1 MALTINTNVFS
12 LNAQRN
18 LATTQTQIATPLQRL
33 SSGLRINSSADDAA
47 GLAISERIGS
57 TVRGQT
63 VAMRNANDAISMV
76 QVADGTAAKVSD
88 NLQRMRELA
97 VQAANGT
104 YNSGDRANIQVEFQA
119 LQAEITRI
127 AQNTKFNNIALTD
140 SSASATFS
148 FQVGAA
154 TSSDN
159 QITVNSADLTASTGL
174 SVGSTSIN
182 VGGNVAASLG
192 AAQALTAIAAI
203 DKAINTVTTTRA
215 GFGAAINRTQAV
227 ISNLQIAVENQ
238 SAARGR
244 IVDADF
250 ASETA
255 NMTRL
260 QILQQAGTAILA
272 QANAIPQQALSL
284 LR

>member
-1 MALTINTNVFS
+1 MALTINTNVYS

-18 LATTQTQIATPLQRL
+18 LNTTQTNLANPLQRL

-57 TVRGQT
+57 TIRGQN

-76 QVADGTAAKVSD
+76 QVADGTASKISD

-104 YNSGDRANIQVEFQA
+104 YTSSDRANISVEFVA
-119 LQAEITRI
+119 LQKEITRI
-127 AQNTKFNNIALTD
+127 AQNTKFNNLALTN
-140 SSASATFS
+140 SSAQSFS
-148 FQVGAA
+148 FQVGAQ

-159 QITVNSADLTASTGL
+159 QISVTTKNLQASSGL
-174 SVGSTSIN
+174 SVGSSNIN
-182 VGGNVAASLG
+182 VGGAVKASAG
-192 AAQALTAIAAI
+192 AAQALAAIAAI
-203 DKAINTVTTTRA
+203 DKAINTVTTNRA
-215 GFGAAINRTQAV
+215 DFGAAINRTQAV
-227 ISNLQIAVENQ
+227 ISNLSIAVENQ

-250 ASETA
+250 AAETA
-255 NMTRL
+255 NLTRL

>member
-18 LATTQTQIATPLQRL
+18 LATTQTQIANPLQRL
-33 SSGLRINSSADDAA
+33 SSGLRINTAADDAA

-63 VAMRNANDAISMV
+63 VAIRNANDAISLV
-76 QVADGTAAKVSD
+76 QVADGTAEKVSG

-104 YNSGDRANIQVEFQA
+104 YSSSDRANIQTEFSA
-119 LQAEITRI
+119 LQKEITRV
-127 AQNTKFNNIALTD
+127 AQNTKFNNIALTN
-140 SSASATFS
+140 SAAGSFS
-148 FQVGAA
+148 FQVGAG

-159 QITVNSADLTASTGL
+159 QITVKTSDLRASATGMAVSSSSISVTGSTASNAL
-174 SVGSTSIN
+174 S
-182 VGGNVAASLG
+182 
-192 AAQALTAIAAI
+192 AITAI
-203 DKAINTVTTTRA
+203 DKAINTVTTNRA
-215 GFGAAINRTQAV
+215 ELGAGINRTQAV

-250 ASETA
+250 AAETA
-255 NMTRL
+255 NLTRL

-284 LR
+284 LG

>member
-1 MALTINTNVFS
+1 MALTINTNVYS

-18 LATTQTQIATPLQRL
+18 LATTQTALATPLTRL

-47 GLAISERIGS
+47 GLAISERINS
-57 TVRGQT
+57 TVRGQN
-63 VAMRNANDAISMV
+63 VAIRNANDAISMT
-76 QVADGTAAKVSD
+76 QVADGTAARISD

-104 YNSGDRANIQVEFQA
+104 YTSSDRANISVEFVA
-119 LQAEITRI
+119 LQKEITRV
-127 AQNTKFNNIALTD
+127 AQNTKFNNLALTN
-140 SSASATFS
+140 SSAQTFS
-148 FQVGAA
+148 FQVGAN

-159 QITVNSADLTASTGL
+159 QISVTTKNLTASTGL
-174 SVGSTSIN
+174 SVGSSSIN
-182 VGGNVAASLG
+182 VGGAVKASAG
-192 AAQALTAIAAI
+192 AAEALKAIAAI
-203 DKAINTVTTTRA
+203 DKAINTVTTNRA
-215 GFGAAINRTQAV
+215 DFGAAINRTQAS
-227 ISNLQIAVENQ
+227 ISNLAISIENQ

-250 ASETA
+250 AAETA
-255 NMTRL
+255 NLTRL

>member
-18 LATTQTQIATPLQRL
+18 LATTQTQIANPLQRL

-57 TVRGQT
+57 TVRGQN

-140 SSASATFS
+140 SSAAATFS

-192 AAQALTAIAAI
+192 AAQALAAIAAI
-203 DKAINTVTTTRA
+203 DTAINTVTTTRA

-250 ASETA
+250 AAETA
-255 NMTRL
+255 NLTRL

>member
-1 MALTINTNVFS
+1 MALNINTNVYS

-18 LATTQTQIATPLQRL
+18 LTTTQNQLATPLQRL

-47 GLAISERIGS
+47 GLAISERINS
-57 TVRGQT
+57 TIRGQN
-63 VAMRNANDAISMV
+63 VAIRNANDAISLV
-76 QVADGTAAKVSD
+76 QVADGTAAKIGD

-97 VQAANGT
+97 VQSANGT
-104 YNSGDRANIQVEFQA
+104 YNSGDRANIAVEFKA

-127 AQNTKFNNIALTD
+127 AQNTKFNNLALTD
-140 SSASATFS
+140 SSAAATFS
-148 FQVGAA
+148 FQVGAY
-154 TSSDN
+154 TSADN
-159 QITVNSADLTASTGL
+159 QISINTSNLTASTGL
-174 SVGSTSIN
+174 SVDATAIN
-182 VGGNVAASLG
+182 VGGSVAASLG
-192 AAQALTAIAAI
+192 AAQALAAIAAI
-203 DKAINTVTTTRA
+203 DTAINTITTTRA
-215 GFGAAINRTQAV
+215 DYGAAINRSQAV

-250 ASETA
+250 AAETA
-255 NMTRL
+255 NLTRL

-272 QANAIPQQALSL
+272 QANAIPQQALTL

>member
-140 SSASATFS
+140 STAASTFS

-159 QITVNSADLTASTGL
+159 QITVASANLTASTGL

-192 AAQALTAIAAI
+192 AAQALAAIAAI
-203 DKAINTVTTTRA
+203 DTAINTVTTTRA

-250 ASETA
+250 AAETA

>member
-140 SSASATFS
+140 SSAAASFS

-154 TSSDN
+154 TSADN

-174 SVGSTSIN
+174 SVSSSSIN

-192 AAQALTAIAAI
+192 AAQALAAIAAI
-203 DKAINTVTTTRA
+203 DTAINTVTTTRA

>member
-1 MALTINTNVFS
+1 MALTINTNVYS

-18 LATTQTQIATPLQRL
+18 LNTTQTQLANPLQRL
-33 SSGLRINSSADDAA
+33 SSGLRINSAADDAA
-47 GLAISERIGS
+47 GLAISERISS

-63 VAMRNANDAISMV
+63 VAIRNANDAISLV
-76 QVADGTAAKVSD
+76 QVADGTASKVSD

-104 YNSGDRANIQVEFQA
+104 YNKGDRDNISVEFKA

-127 AQNTKFNNIALTD
+127 AQNTKFNNLALTN
-140 SSASATFS
+140 SAAGTFS

-154 TSSDN
+154 TTSDN
-159 QITVNSADLTASTGL
+159 QISVKTADLRASGTL
-174 SVGSTSIN
+174 AVGSTSIN
-182 VGGNVAASLG
+182 VIGSTGDN
-192 AAQALTAIAAI
+192 ALAAIAAI

-227 ISNLQIAVENQ
+227 ISNLSIAVENQ

-244 IVDADF
+244 ITDADF
-250 ASETA
+250 AAETA
-255 NMTRL
+255 SLTRL